1 MRVVLDTNQ
10 LVRALTRP
18 PQLATFVMTWESAR
32 FDVIC
37 SYPLL
42 DEYEHVLKQPKVRVL
57 IYPESL
63 RAFRS
68 HLIHNIASGVRVLTT
83 NALINELG

>member
-10 LVRALTRP
+10 LVRALARP
-18 PQLATFVMTWESAR
+18 PQLATFVMAWQSAR

-37 SYPLL
+37 SFQLL
-42 DEYEHVLKQPKVRVL
+42 DEYEHVLKQPKIRAL

-63 RAFRS
+63 RAFRT
-68 HLIHNIASGVRVLTT
+68 R
-83 NALINELG
+83 